1 MPRAYGGILQPKAG
15 DKVLWGWPKGK
26 GTQATINSI
35 TGGKA
40 EIRFDGQRGVVN
52 CATVFFGSIKFIE
65 RPKAA
70 VLAEKLLKGVK
81 AVKP

>member
-15 DKVLWGWPKGK
+15 DVVLWAWPKNQ
-26 GTQATINSI
+26 GTNATIKSVAN
-35 TGGKA
+35 GKA
-40 EIRFDGQRGVVN
+40 EIRFDGPRGGVN

-81 AVKP
+81 VVKP